1 MRQNRIAI
9 YGAGNFGRKC
19 LIFSSELLDQ
29 NQLFAEQAPEL
40 FLFKKYYNANMALTQ
55 ERLAAINGSTE
66 PAVMAGM
73 DIVMIPGDENNFKVT
88 TKRDL
93 ERLRSQLP
101 YCTGK

>member
-1 MRQNRIAI
+1 M
-9 YGAGNFGRKC
+9 
-19 LIFSSELLDQ
+19 
-29 NQLFAEQAPEL
+29 
-40 FLFKKYYNANMALTQ
+40 
-55 ERLAAINGSTE
+55 AINGSAE
-66 PAVMAGM
+66 PTVMAGM